1 MASVFAPYGAERVQ
15 IYGRCVVI
23 KFPKDKKVKPTDQSE
38 VHQPVVGE
46 AGPREADP
54 KALVQPFAPM
64 VESRSIA
71 DLKVNHRNA
80 RTHSERQVE
89 QIAASV
95 LKFGFIIPI
104 VVNEKGVILAG
115 HGRLRAAQRLGLEE
129 MPTIVV
135 KHLTEELQR
144 AFTLAD
150 NRLAEL
156 AGWDEDLL
164 RVELQELALAID
176 FDFEVTG
183 FSTLDLDRLEAP
195 RLAKAPKPEV
205 VPELA
210 RDRPAISAAGDL
222 WKLGKHLL
230 LCGSALEQASY
241 QTLMGGDRAQM
252 VFTDPPYNVAIDGH
266 VCGLGSVRHQNFGM
280 ASGEMTKPEFTG
292 FLGSFMGHAV
302 QYSQDGA
309 IHYIFMDW
317 RHMGEV
323 LDAASELYELKNVCV
338 WNKTNGGMGTF
349 YRSKHEMVFVFKV
362 GGGPHI
368 NNFGLG
374 EKGRYRCNVWDYPGV
389 NTFKRGRMDELRA
402 HPTVKPL
409 PLVVDALKDCSK
421 RGGLVLDPFGGS
433 GTTLLAAEKTGR
445 VGRCIELD
453 PHYVDAA
460 VGRWQALT
468 GQAAVHA
475 ETGQTF
481 DELTAVAARAVDA
494 A

>member
-1 MASVFAPYGAERVQ
+1 
-15 IYGRCVVI
+15 VI

-46 AGPREADP
+46 AASREANP
-54 KALVQPFAPM
+54 NALVLPFSPM
-64 VESRSIA
+64 VEPCRIA
-71 DLKVNHRNA
+71 DLKVNPRNP
-80 RTHSERQVE
+80 RTHNDRQIE
-89 QIAASV
+89 QLGASV

-104 VVNEKGVILAG
+104 VVNEKGVVLAG
-115 HGRLRAAQRLGLEE
+115 HGRLRAAQRLGLKEV
-129 MPTIVV
+129 PTIVV
-135 KHLTEELQR
+135 EHLTEELQR
-144 AFTLAD
+144 AFMLAD

-164 RVELQELALAID
+164 RVELQELSALTID

-183 FSTLDLDRLEAP
+183 FDTVDLDRLEAP
-195 RLAKAPKPEV
+195 KIAKAAKPEV
-205 VPELA
+205 VPELE

-230 LCGSALEQASY
+230 LCGSALDQASY
-241 QTLMGGDRAQM
+241 QRLMGDDRAEL
-252 VFTDPPYNVAIDGH
+252 VFTDPPYNVDIDGH
-266 VCGLGSVRHQNFGM
+266 VCGLGSVRHQNFAM

-309 IHYIFMDW
+309 IHYICMDW
-317 RHMGEV
+317 RHMGE
-323 LDAASELYELKNVCV
+323 LLAAAGELYELKNVCV

-349 YRSKHEMVFVFKV
+349 YRSKHEMVFVLKV
-362 GGGPHI
+362 GSGPHI

-374 EKGRYRCNVWDYPGV
+374 EKGRYRTNVWDYAGV

-409 PLVVDALKDCSK
+409 PMVVDALKDCST
-421 RGGLVLDPFGGS
+421 RGGVVLDPFVGS

-445 VGRCIELD
+445 VGRGIELD

-460 VGRWQALT
+460 IGRWQALT
-468 GQAAVHA
+468 GETAVHA
-475 ETGQTF
+475 DTGRTF
-481 DELTAVAARAVDA
+481 NELAAAAPRAADA

>member
-1 MASVFAPYGAERVQ
+1 
-15 IYGRCVVI
+15 VI

-46 AGPREADP
+46 AGPRETAP
-54 KALVQPFAPM
+54 KALVQPFDPV
-64 VESRSIA
+64 VEPRAVDGLI
-71 DLKVNHRNA
+71 VNPRNA
-80 RTHSERQVE
+80 RTHSARQVQ

-95 LKFGFIIPI
+95 REFGWITPI
-104 VVNEKGVILAG
+104 VIDENGLVLAG
-115 HGRLRAAQRLGLEE
+115 HGRLQTAPILGLTHV
-129 MPTIVV
+129 PTNQV
-135 KHLTEELQR
+135 KHLTPEPKR
-144 AFTLAD
+144 AFMLAD

-164 RVELQELALAID
+164 RVELQELSALTID

-183 FSTLDLDRLEAP
+183 FDTVDLDRLEAP
-195 RLAKAPKPEV
+195 KIAKAPKPEV
-205 VPELA
+205 VPEVE
-210 RDRPAISAAGDL
+210 RDRPAISAVGDL
-222 WKLGKHLL
+222 WKLSKHLL

-241 QTLMGGDRAQM
+241 QRLMGEDRAQM

-266 VCGLGSVRHQNFGM
+266 VCGLGSVRHRDFGM
-280 ASGEMTKPEFTG
+280 ASGEMSKPEFTG
-292 FLGSFMGHAV
+292 FLGSFMSHAA
-302 QYSQDGA
+302 QRSQDGA
-309 IHYIFMDW
+309 IHYICMDW

-323 LDAASELYELKNVCV
+323 LDAAGELYELKNVCV

-362 GGGPHI
+362 GSGPHI

-374 EKGRYRCNVWDYPGV
+374 ERGRYRTNVWDYAGV

-409 PLVVDALKDCSK
+409 PLVVDAVKDCSR
-421 RGGLVLDPFGGS
+421 RGGIVLDPFVGS

-445 VGRCIELD
+445 AGRAIELD

-460 VGRWQALT
+460 IGRWQALT

-475 ETGQTF
+475 ETGMTF
-481 DELTAVAARAVDA
+481 DELAAAAPRGADA

>member
-1 MASVFAPYGAERVQ
+1 
-15 IYGRCVVI
+15 VI
-23 KFPKDKKVKPTDQSE
+23 KFSKDKKVKPTDQSE

-46 AGPREADP
+46 AGPRGADP
-54 KALVQPFAPM
+54 KALVQPFSPM
-64 VESRSIA
+64 VESRSLA

-95 LKFGFIIPI
+95 LKFGFIVPI
-104 VVNEKGVILAG
+104 VVNEKGVLLAG

-129 MPTIVV
+129 VPTVVV

-164 RVELQELALAID
+164 KVELQELSTLAID
-176 FDFEVTG
+176 FEFEVTG
-183 FSTLDLDRLEAP
+183 FDTVDLDHLEAP

-210 RDRPAISAAGDL
+210 RDRPAISVAGDL

-241 QTLMGGDRAQM
+241 QTLMGDDRAQM

-292 FLGSFMGHAV
+292 FLGSFMGHAM

-309 IHYIFMDW
+309 IHYICMDW

-323 LDAASELYELKNVCV
+323 LDAAGELYELKNVCV

-362 GGGPHI
+362 GSGPHI

-374 EKGRYRCNVWDYPGV
+374 EKGRYRTNVWDYAGV

-409 PLVVDALKDCSK
+409 PLVVDALKDCST
-421 RGGLVLDPFGGS
+421 RGGFVLDPFVGS

-445 VGRCIELD
+445 VARCIELD

-475 ETGQTF
+475 KTGQTF
-481 DELTAVAARAVDA
+481 DELTALAVRAVYA

>member
-1 MASVFAPYGAERVQ
+1 M
-15 IYGRCVVI
+15 I
-23 KFPKDKKVKPTDQSE
+23 KFPKDKKVKPIDQSE

-46 AGPREADP
+46 ARPRDADP
-54 KALVQPFAPM
+54 RAMVQLFAPM
-64 VESRSIA
+64 VELRPIA
-71 DLKVNHRNA
+71 DLIVNARNA
-80 RTHSERQVE
+80 RTHSARQVQ
-89 QIAASV
+89 QIAAS
-95 LKFGFIIPI
+95 LREFGFIVPV
-104 VVNEKGVILAG
+104 VVNEKGVLLAG
-115 HGRLRAAQRLGLEE
+115 HGRLRAAQLLGFKEV
-129 MPTIVV
+129 PTIAVT
-135 KHLTEELQR
+135 HLTEELQR
-144 AFTLAD
+144 AFMLAD

-164 RVELQELALAID
+164 RVELQELSVLAID
-176 FDFEVTG
+176 FDFEITG
-183 FSTLDLDRLEAP
+183 FDTVDLDRLEAP
-195 RLAKAPKPEV
+195 RLAKVPKLDV

-230 LCGSALEQASY
+230 LCASALDRASY

-280 ASGEMTKPEFTG
+280 ASGEMTKPQFTG
-292 FLGSFMGHAV
+292 FLNSFMRHAV
-302 QYSQDGA
+302 EYSQDGA
-309 IHYIFMDW
+309 IHYICMDW

-323 LDAASELYELKNVCV
+323 LDAAGELYELKNVCV

-362 GGGPHI
+362 GSGPHI

-374 EKGRYRCNVWDYPGV
+374 EKGRYRTNVWDYAGV

-409 PLVVDALKDCSK
+409 PLVVDALKDCST
-421 RGGLVLDPFGGS
+421 RGGLVLDPFLGS

-445 VGRCIELD
+445 VGRAIELD

-481 DELTAVAARAVDA
+481 DEMAAAAPRAADA

>member
-1 MASVFAPYGAERVQ
+1 
-15 IYGRCVVI
+15 VI

-38 VHQPVVGE
+38 APQPVVGE
-46 AGPREADP
+46 AGPRKADP
-54 KALVQPFAPM
+54 KALVQPFSPM

-89 QIAASV
+89 QIAASA
-95 LKFGFIIPI
+95 LKFGFIVPI
-104 VVNEKGVILAG
+104 VVNEKGVLLAG
-115 HGRLRAAQRLGLEE
+115 HGRLRAAQLLGLEE
-129 MPTIVV
+129 VPTIVV

-144 AFTLAD
+144 AFMLAD

-164 RVELQELALAID
+164 RVELQELSTLAID
-176 FDFEVTG
+176 FEFEVTG
-183 FSTLDLDRLEAP
+183 FDTVDLDRLEAP

-230 LCGSALEQASY
+230 LCGNALDQASY
-241 QTLMGGDRAQM
+241 QTLMGGDCAQM

-302 QYSQDGA
+302 KYSQDGA
-309 IHYIFMDW
+309 IHYICMDW

-349 YRSKHEMVFVFKV
+349 YRSKHEMVFVFKA
-362 GGGPHI
+362 GSSPHI

-374 EKGRYRCNVWDYPGV
+374 EKGRYRTNVWDYAGV

-409 PLVVDALKDCSK
+409 PLVVDALKDCST
-421 RGGLVLDPFGGS
+421 RGGLVLDPFVGS
-433 GTTLLAAEKTGR
+433 GTTLLAAERTGR

-468 GQAAVHA
+468 GQAAAHA

-481 DELTAVAARAVDA
+481 DELAAAAPRAADA